1 MGRVL
6 ALPSLPWPGLMRA
19 ARLALLVAGITA
31 LALAWPIHRAQA
43 QANPGIS
50 ERDVQAR
57 RLFEQGREA
66 YSDGRYRDAWA
77 YFHEA
82 YQLSGRPEL
91 LFNIGQTADRLGQ
104 EGDALRAFS
113 MYLERLPTAPNRK
126 DVENRVR
133 ALRDRLEAS
142 QQAQSHPPPTAA
154 AARPAP
160 KPDPAH
166 PATPPAALARQQPL
180 PTPPEITKP
189 PREPRRGFLLRAA
202 IGVGY
207 RSDAINT
214 SNTFD
219 GIELTGST
227 NGFGLALDLGIGWGV
242 LPGFAIGGGVFMDW
256 ASSPTLAADGGGE
269 TKLSFS
275 RLTTIGPFIDWY
287 PVRKTLG
294 LYILGAFGL
303 SVLAYKSAAEG
314 MEAFEGDAYGFGFTL
329 GTGYDFSLSRTVGL
343 GIELRFMTAILGEA
357 VANETTS
364 HVITAPSL
372 LASLTWF

>member
-1 MGRVL
+1 ML
-6 ALPSLPWPGLMRA
+6 ALPFIPWLGLTRATRVGILIAGLTLPAHG
-19 ARLALLVAGITA
+19 
-31 LALAWPIHRAQA
+31 AQA
-43 QANPGIS
+43 QSHPGVS
-50 ERDVQAR
+50 ERDGQAR

-113 MYLERLPTAPNRK
+113 MYLERLPAAPNRK

-133 ALRDRLEAS
+133 ALHERLEAS
-142 QQAQSHPPPTAA
+142 QHAQNHPPPTAA
-154 AARPAP
+154 PARSASTQHT
-160 KPDPAH
+160 ARA
-166 PATPPAALARQQPL
+166 ATPPAALTRQQP
-180 PTPPEITKP
+180 PPAAPESAKA
-189 PREPRRGFLLRAA
+189 PREPRRGLLLRAA
-202 IGVGY
+202 IGIGY
-207 RSDAINT
+207 RGDAINASGT
-214 SNTFD
+214 ID
-219 GIELTGST
+219 GVPVSAEGST
-227 NGFGLALDLGIGWGV
+227 SGFGLALDLGVGWGV
-242 LPGFAIGGGVFMDW
+242 LPGFAIGGGVFLDW
-256 ASSPTLAADGGGE
+256 ASSPTLAVDGNE
-269 TKLSFS
+269 VAELSSS

-294 LYILGAFGL
+294 WYIVGGFGL
-303 SVLAYKSAAEG
+303 SVLAYKNAAQSE
-314 MEAFEGDAYGFGFTL
+314 ERIQGDAYGFGFTL
-329 GTGYDFSLSRTVGL
+329 GTGYDFSLGSSVGL

-357 VANETTS
+357 VENETTS

>member
-1 MGRVL
+1 MVL
-6 ALPSLPWPGLMRA
+6 ALPSIPWLRLMRG
-19 ARLALLVAGITA
+19 ARLGLLIIG
-31 LALAWPIHRAQA
+31 LALPPRLAHA
-43 QANPGIS
+43 QANPGGS

-104 EGDALRAFS
+104 EGDALRAFN
-113 MYLERLPTAPNRK
+113 MYLERLPAAPNRK
-126 DVENRVR
+126 DVQNRVR

-142 QQAQSHPPPTAA
+142 QQAQNHPPPTAA
-154 AARPAP
+154 PARPAP
-160 KPDPAH
+160 THRAPQPAQ
-166 PATPPAALARQQPL
+166 PPAALARQPPL

-207 RSDAINT
+207 RGDAIST
-214 SNTFD
+214 SGTINGVEVTID
-219 GIELTGST
+219 GST
-227 NGFGLALDLGIGWGV
+227 SGFGLALDLGVGWGV
-242 LPGFAIGGGVFMDW
+242 LPGFAIGGGVFLDW
-256 ASSPTLAADGGGE
+256 ASSPVATDANGAE
-269 TKLSFS
+269 TELSFS

-294 LYILGAFGL
+294 LYVLGGFGL
-303 SVLAYKSAAEG
+303 SVLATRSAEQGSLGVEG
-314 MEAFEGDAYGFGFTL
+314 EAYGFGFTL
-329 GTGYDFSLSRTVGL
+329 GTGYDFSISRTIGL
-343 GIELRFMTAILGEA
+343 GIELRFMTAVLGEGGA
-357 VANETTS
+357 SQTTS

-372 LASLTWF
+372 LASFTWF

>member
-1 MGRVL
+1 MRMARMARMTLLIAGL
-6 ALPSLPWPGLMRA
+6 ALPVHG
-19 ARLALLVAGITA
+19 
-31 LALAWPIHRAQA
+31 AQA
-43 QANPGIS
+43 QANPGLS

-113 MYLERLPTAPNRK
+113 MYLERLPAAPNRK

-154 AARPAP
+154 PARPAP
-160 KPDPAH
+160 KPDPAQ
-166 PATPPAALARQQPL
+166 PATQPAVLARQQPL

-214 SNTFD
+214 SATID
-219 GIELTGST
+219 GVNVTAEGST
-227 NGFGLALDLGIGWGV
+227 SGFGLALDLGIGWGV
-242 LPGFAIGGGVFMDW
+242 LPGFAIGGGVFTDW

-287 PVRKTLG
+287 PIRKTLG
-294 LYILGAFGL
+294 LYILGGFGL

-314 MEAFEGDAYGFGFTL
+314 SEAFEGDAYGFGFTL

>member
-1 MGRVL
+1 MRV
-6 ALPSLPWPGLMRA
+6 
-19 ARLALLVAGITA
+19 ARLGLLLTGLFLPLSNA
-31 LALAWPIHRAQA
+31 HAQP
-43 QANPGIS
+43 NPGGS
-50 ERDVQAR
+50 ERDGQAR

-113 MYLERLPTAPNRK
+113 MYLERLPAAPNRK
-126 DVENRVR
+126 DVENRVH

-142 QQAQSHPPPTAA
+142 QQAQNHPPPTAA
-154 AARPAP
+154 PARPGPSSHTAQP
-160 KPDPAH
+160 
-166 PATPPAALARQQPL
+166 TPPSAALTRREPL
-180 PTPPEITKP
+180 PTPPEIAKP

-207 RSDAINT
+207 RGDAIT
-214 SNTFD
+214 ASGVID
-219 GIELTGST
+219 GIPETLEARTS
-227 NGFGLALDLGIGWGV
+227 GFGLALDLGVGWGV
-242 LPGFAIGGGVFMDW
+242 LPGFAIGGAVFLDW
-256 ASSPTLAADGGGE
+256 ASSPTLTVEPDGEAAM
-269 TKLSFS
+269 SFA

-294 LYILGAFGL
+294 LYILGGFGL
-303 SVLAYKSAAEG
+303 SVLAYKSG
-314 MEAFEGDAYGFGFTL
+314 PGFIRPFDGDAYGFGFTL
-329 GTGYDFSLSRTVGL
+329 GTGYEFNLSRTTGL
-343 GIELRFMTAILGEA
+343 GIELRFLTAILGEA
-357 VANETTS
+357 VENETTS

-372 LASLTWF
+372 LASFTWF